1 MTMGPLKKFLKAL
14 TRRLSFSRRCGS
26 SGTPWSGQLMNW
38 MWVTSLSEF
47 LSLFCTHTHTDGYTN
62 MHKHMNICVNS
73 SLWMFIVIKMDRY
86 TGHTQVIANMSSNNI
101 QFNYFRT
108 HISEAEMSDGVIR
121 TVVLWVQLHNKLLKD
136 LRLPLWWRPVLRTL
150 DLQQQHFRLNT

>member
-1 MTMGPLKKFLKAL
+1 M
-14 TRRLSFSRRCGS
+14 
-26 SGTPWSGQLMNW
+26 
-38 MWVTSLSEF
+38 
-47 LSLFCTHTHTDGYTN
+47 
-62 MHKHMNICVNS
+62 
-73 SLWMFIVIKMDRY
+73 
-86 TGHTQVIANMSSNNI
+86 QVIANMSSNNI